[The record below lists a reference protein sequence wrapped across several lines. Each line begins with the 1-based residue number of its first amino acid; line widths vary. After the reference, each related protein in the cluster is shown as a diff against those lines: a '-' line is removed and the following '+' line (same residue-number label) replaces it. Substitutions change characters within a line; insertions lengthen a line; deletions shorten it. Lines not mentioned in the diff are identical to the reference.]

1 LLQKSRY
8 GHSDALAP
16 RETCRKLGFVKP
28 HDALRG
34 RSEFF
39 VFEKFLVAQER
50 SMHSN
55 LFTKYFAILAFVLL
69 GSAAAP
75 SRLPAQ
81 AVTPPPNAPYLN
93 PALSTEKRVDDLIS
107 RMTLEEKASQLV
119 NQARAIPRLQVP
131 AYDWWSE
138 SLHGVLLNGTT
149 EFPEPVGL
157 ASTFDAPAIHTMA
170 VAIGTEG
177 RIKHVQAVRAGHSN
191 IFEGLDFW
199 APNINIF
206 RDPRWGRGQETY
218 GEDPFLTARMGVAFV
233 SGMQGDDPRYFRTIS
248 TPKHYAVHSG
258 PETTRHTADVTV
270 SKHDME
276 DTYLPAFRATVT
288 EGKADSVMCAYN
300 SINSQPACANEFLLV
315 DQLRGKWGFN
325 GYVVSDCEAVRNIFN
340 GHHFKPTQAEASAIS
355 LQRGM
360 DNECIDFTAKVND
373 DHDYAPYIEA
383 VKKGY
388 LKESEIDVALR
399 RLFTARMKLG
409 MFDPPDMVPYTK
421 IDEKLLDGAE
431 HRALARKLA
440 NESMVL
446 LKNDGVLPL
455 KTSGVKIAVVG
466 PLADQTRV
474 LLGNYNGIPTHTVS
488 VLEGL
493 RAEFPN
499 AQIRFVSGTQF
510 LSKEASPV
518 PPELLNT
525 DGNPGARASYYALN
539 DIFALLG
546 RAAPRAPLAIRTE
559 PGIGLSSDALP
570 PEIAGKDLV
579 VVVWEAALVPQAT
592 GDYNFGLRADGF
604 FRVLLNGAPVTM
616 AFNTNGAETKLGLV
630 HFEAGK
636 VYALKVEYRLNP
648 EASEPP
654 RLVWTK
660 REPGPTPEV
669 IAAAKDA
676 DVVVAV
682 VGITSELEG
691 EEMHVSEEGFK
702 GGDRT
707 SLDLPKPEQE
717 LLEGVASTGKPLVAV
732 LLNGSALSVNWA
744 KEHANAILEAWYPGE
759 EGGAAIAQ
767 TLAGVN
773 NPSGRLPV
781 TFYTGVEQLP
791 PFEDYAMANRT
802 YRYFTGTPL
811 YPFGYGLSYSK
822 FAYSKV
828 KLSAKNL
835 KAGNPL
841 NVDADVKNSGTRDGD
856 EVVEVYLTF
865 PKLPGAPIR
874 ALRGFTRVQ
883 IAAGKTAHVRLA
895 LKPRDLS
902 YVNEAGDRVIAP
914 GSYSLSIGGGQPGT
928 AAPVVESAFSI
939 TGQTKLPE

>member
-1 LLQKSRY
+1 M
-8 GHSDALAP
+8 
-16 RETCRKLGFVKP
+16 
-28 HDALRG
+28 
-34 RSEFF
+34 
-39 VFEKFLVAQER
+39 R
-50 SMHSN
+50 SMQ
-55 LFTKYFAILAFVLL
+55 FTKYFAILAVILAGFAVV
-69 GSAAAP
+69 P
-75 SRLPAQ
+75 SRLSAQ
-81 AVTPPPNAPYLN
+81 AVTPPTNAPYLN
-93 PALSTEKRVDDLIS
+93 PALPIEQRVNDLIS

-149 EFPEPVGL
+149 EFPEPIGL

-170 VAIGTEG
+170 VAISTEG
-177 RIKHVQAVRAGHSN
+177 RIKHVQMVRAGHSN

-233 SGMQGDDPRYFRTIS
+233 TGMQGDDPRYYRAIS
-248 TPKHYAVHSG
+248 TPKHFAVHSG
-258 PETTRHTADVTV
+258 PETTRHAADVPV
-270 SKHDME
+270 SKHDML

-300 SINSQPACANEFLLV
+300 SINGQPACANEFLLV
-315 DQLRGKWGFN
+315 DQLRGKWGFQ

-355 LQRGM
+355 LRRGM
-360 DNECIDFTAKVND
+360 DNECIDFTAKVTD

-409 MFDPPDMVPYTK
+409 MFDPPEMVPYSK
-421 IDEKLLDGAE
+421 IDEKLLDGPE
-431 HRALARKLA
+431 HRAMARKLA
-440 NESMVL
+440 NETMVL

-488 VLEGL
+488 VMEGL
-493 RAEFPN
+493 RAEFPG
-499 AQIRFVSGTQF
+499 AQIRFVPGTQF
-510 LSKEASPV
+510 LNKEASPV
-518 PPELLNT
+518 PLELLNT
-525 DGNPGARASYYALN
+525 DGNPGVRASYFALN
-539 DIFALLG
+539 DMFALLS
-546 RAAPRAPLAIRTE
+546 RTAPPTPLAIRTE
-559 PGIGLSSDALP
+559 PGIGLSTDALP
-570 PEIAGKDLV
+570 PEITGKNLV
-579 VVVWEAALVPQAT
+579 VVAWEAALVPQET
-592 GDYNFGLRADGF
+592 GDYNFGLRGDGF
-604 FRVLLNGAPVTM
+604 FRVSLNGEPVTM
-616 AFNTNGAETKLGLV
+616 AFNTNGAETKLGRV

-636 VYALKVEYRLNP
+636 IYALKVQYRLNSH
-648 EASEPP
+648 ASEPP
-654 RLVWTK
+654 RLVWAK
-660 REPGPTPEV
+660 RVPGPTPEA

-717 LLEGVASTGKPLVAV
+717 LLEGVASAGKPLVVV

-773 NPSGRLPV
+773 NPSGRLSV
-781 TFYTGVEQLP
+781 TFYTGVDQLP
-791 PFEDYAMANRT
+791 PFEDYSMANRT

-822 FAYSKV
+822 FAYSNV
-828 KLSAKNL
+828 RLSAKNL
-835 KAGNPL
+835 KAGGPL
-841 NVDADVKNSGTRDGD
+841 NVDADVKNTSQRDGD

-874 ALRGFTRVQ
+874 ALRGFTRVH
-883 IAAGKTAHVRLA
+883 IAAGKTAHVRLT
-895 LKPRDLS
+895 LSPRDLS
-902 YVNEAGDRVIAP
+902 YVNEAGDRMIAA
-914 GSYSLSIGGGQPGT
+914 GSYSLSIGGEQPGT
-928 AAPVVESAFSI
+928 PAPVVESAFSI

>member
-1 LLQKSRY
+1 
-8 GHSDALAP
+8 
-16 RETCRKLGFVKP
+16 
-28 HDALRG
+28 
-34 RSEFF
+34 
-39 VFEKFLVAQER
+39 
-50 SMHSN
+50 MHSN
-55 LFTKYFAILAFVLL
+55 QLTKYFAIVAIVLAGFAV
-69 GSAAAP
+69 AP
-75 SRLPAQ
+75 PRLSAQ
-81 AVTPPPNAPYLN
+81 AVTPPSNAPYLN
-93 PALSTEKRVDDLIS
+93 PALPIEKRVDDLIS
-107 RMTLEEKASQLV
+107 RMTLSEKASQLV
-119 NQARAIPRLQVP
+119 NQARAIPRLQVS

-149 EFPEPVGL
+149 EFPEPIGL
-157 ASTFDAPAIHTMA
+157 AATFDVPAIHTMA
-170 VAIGTEG
+170 VAISTEG
-177 RIKHVQAVRAGHSN
+177 RIKHVQAVRAGHSD

-233 SGMQGDDPRYFRTIS
+233 TGMQGDDPRYYRTIS

-258 PETTRHTADVTV
+258 PETTRHAADVPV
-270 SKHDME
+270 SKHDML
-276 DTYLPAFRATVT
+276 DTYLPAFRATLT
-288 EGKADSVMCAYN
+288 EGKAGSVMCAYN
-300 SINSQPACANEFLLV
+300 SINGQPACANEFLLE
-315 DQLRGKWGFN
+315 DQLRGKWGFQ

-409 MFDPPDMVPYTK
+409 MFDPPEMVPYSK
-421 IDEKLLDGAE
+421 IDEKLLDSPE
-431 HRALARKLA
+431 HRAMARKLA

-446 LKNDGVLPL
+446 LKNDGILPL

-474 LLGNYNGIPTHTVS
+474 LLGNYNGIPTHSVS
-488 VLEGL
+488 VMDGL
-493 RAEFPN
+493 RAEFPG
-499 AQIRFVSGTQF
+499 AQIRFVPGTQF
-510 LSKEASPV
+510 LNKEALPV

-525 DGNPGARASYYALN
+525 DGNPGVRASYYALN

-546 RAAPRAPLAIRTE
+546 RTAPPTPLAIRTE
-559 PGIGLSSDALP
+559 PGIGLSTDALP
-570 PEIAGKDLV
+570 PETAGKNLV
-579 VVVWEAALVPQAT
+579 VVVWEAALVPQEA
-592 GDYNFGLRADGF
+592 GDYNFGLRGDGF
-604 FRVLLNGAPVTM
+604 FRVSLNGEPITM
-616 AFNTNGAETKLGLV
+616 AFNTNGAETKLGRV

-636 VYALKVEYRLNP
+636 NYALKVQYRLNSQ
-648 EASEPP
+648 ASEPP
-654 RLVWTK
+654 RLVWAK
-660 REPGPTPEV
+660 RVPGPTPEA

-717 LLEGVASTGKPLVAV
+717 LLEGVASTGKPLVVV

-759 EGGAAIAQ
+759 EGGAAVAQ
-767 TLAGVN
+767 TIAGVN

-781 TFYTGVEQLP
+781 TFYTGVDQLP
-791 PFEDYAMANRT
+791 AFEDYSMANRT

-811 YPFGYGLSYSK
+811 YPFGHGLSYSK
-822 FAYSKV
+822 FGYSKV

-841 NVDADVKNSGTRDGD
+841 TVEADVKNTSQRDGD
-856 EVVEVYLTF
+856 EVVELYLTF

-874 ALRGFTRVQ
+874 ALRGFTRVHVRT
-883 IAAGKTAHVRLA
+883 GKTAHVRLT
-895 LKPRDLS
+895 LNPRDLS
-902 YVNEAGDRVIAP
+902 YVNEAGDRMIAP
-914 GSYSLSIGGGQPGT
+914 GSYNLSIGGGQPGT
-928 AAPVVESAFSI
+928 IAPVVESAFSI
-939 TGQTKLPE
+939 TGQTQLPE

>member
-1 LLQKSRY
+1 LPRSQK
-8 GHSDALAP
+8 
-16 RETCRKLGFVKP
+16 
-28 HDALRG
+28 
-34 RSEFF
+34 FF
-39 VFEKFLVAQER
+39 WSLPLFFLFLVFLASPADAQQKTDT
-50 SMHSN
+50 SSSPPVY
-55 LFTKYFAILAFVLL
+55 LDPK
-69 GSAAAP
+69 AP
-75 SRLPAQ
+75 VDR
-81 AVTPPPNAPYLN
+81 
-93 PALSTEKRVDDLIS
+93 RVDDLVS

-138 SLHGVLLNGTT
+138 SLHGVILNGTT
-149 EFPEPVGL
+149 EFPEPIGL
-157 ASTFDAPAIHTMA
+157 AATFDAPAIHTMA

-218 GEDPFLTARMGVAFV
+218 GEDPFLTGRMGVAFV
-233 SGMQGDDPRYFRTIS
+233 TGMQGDDPRYYRTIS

-258 PETTRHTADVTV
+258 PETTRHSADVKV

-300 SINSQPACANEFLLV
+300 SINGQPACVNEFLLV

-340 GHHFKPTQAEASAIS
+340 GHHYKPTQAEASAIS

-360 DNECIDFTAKVND
+360 DNECIDFTTKVTD

-383 VKKGY
+383 VKKGF

-409 MFDPPDMVPYTK
+409 MFDPPEMVPFTK
-421 IDEKLLDGAE
+421 IDEKLLDGPE
-431 HRALARKLA
+431 HRAMARKLA

-455 KTSGVKIAVVG
+455 KTSGLKIAVVG

-488 VLEGL
+488 VMEGL
-493 RAEFPN
+493 QAEFPN
-499 AQIRFVSGTQF
+499 AQIRFVAGTQF
-510 LSKEASPV
+510 LSKEASSV

-525 DGNPGARASYYALN
+525 DGNPGVRASYYAVN
-539 DIFALLG
+539 DMFALLDRG
-546 RAAPRAPLAIRTE
+546 GAAAPLAIRTE
-559 PGIGLSSDALP
+559 SGIGLSTGALP
-570 PEIAGKDLV
+570 PEIAGKNLV
-579 VVVWEAALVPQAT
+579 GVVWEAALVPQET
-592 GDYNFGLRADGF
+592 GDYNFGLRGDGF
-604 FRVLLNGAPVTM
+604 FRVSLNGAPVTM
-616 AFNTNGAETKLGLV
+616 AFDTSGAETKLGRV
-630 HFEAGK
+630 HFDAGK
-636 VYALKVEYRLNP
+636 IYALKVEYGVNQH
-648 EASEPP
+648 ASEPP
-654 RLVWTK
+654 RLVWAK
-660 REPGPTPEV
+660 RVPGPTPEA

-682 VGITSELEG
+682 AGITSELEG
-691 EEMHVSEEGFK
+691 EEMLVSEDGFK
-702 GGDRT
+702 GGDRS

-717 LLEGVASTGKPLVAV
+717 LLEGVASTGKPLVVV

-759 EGGAAIAQ
+759 EGGTAIAE
-767 TLAGVN
+767 TLAGAN
-773 NPSGRLPV
+773 NPAGRLPV
-781 TFYTGVEQLP
+781 TFYTGIEQLP
-791 PFEDYAMANRT
+791 PFEDYAMNNRT
-802 YRYFTGTPL
+802 YRYFDGQPL

-822 FAYSKV
+822 FAYSKP
-828 KLSAKNL
+828 KLSKAKL
-835 KAGNPL
+835 KAGESL
-841 NVDADVKNSGTRDGD
+841 TVEALVKNTGARDGD
-856 EVVEVYLTF
+856 EVVQVYLTF
-865 PKLPGAPIR
+865 PQLPGAPLR
-874 ALRGFTRVQ
+874 ALRGFTRVHV
-883 IAAGKTAHVRLA
+883 AAGKTRRVQ
-895 LKPRDLS
+895 LKLDPRDLS
-902 YVNEAGDRVIAP
+902 YVNEAGDRLVAS
-914 GSYSLSIGGGQPGT
+914 GKYRVSVGGGQPGT
-928 AAPVVESAFSI
+928 SAVAVEVPLEIS
-939 TGQTKLPE
+939 GEYKLPE

>member
-1 LLQKSRY
+1 
-8 GHSDALAP
+8 
-16 RETCRKLGFVKP
+16 
-28 HDALRG
+28 
-34 RSEFF
+34 
-39 VFEKFLVAQER
+39 
-50 SMHSN
+50 M
-55 LFTKYFAILAFVLL
+55 I
-69 GSAAAP
+69 
-75 SRLPAQ
+75 
-81 AVTPPPNAPYLN
+81 
-93 PALSTEKRVDDLIS
+93 
-107 RMTLEEKASQLV
+107 
-119 NQARAIPRLQVP
+119 
-131 AYDWWSE
+131 
-138 SLHGVLLNGTT
+138 
-149 EFPEPVGL
+149 
-157 ASTFDAPAIHTMA
+157 
-170 VAIGTEG
+170 
-177 RIKHVQAVRAGHSN
+177 
-191 IFEGLDFW
+191 
-199 APNINIF
+199 
-206 RDPRWGRGQETY
+206 
-218 GEDPFLTARMGVAFV
+218 
-233 SGMQGDDPRYFRTIS
+233 
-248 TPKHYAVHSG
+248 
-258 PETTRHTADVTV
+258 
-270 SKHDME
+270 
-276 DTYLPAFRATVT
+276 

-300 SINSQPACANEFLLV
+300 SINGQPACVNEFLLV

-360 DNECIDFTAKVND
+360 DNECIDFTVKVTD

-409 MFDPPDMVPYTK
+409 MFDPPEMVPYSK
-421 IDEKLLDGAE
+421 IDEKLLDGPE
-431 HRALARKLA
+431 HRAMARKLA
-440 NESMVL
+440 NEAMVL
-446 LKNDGVLPL
+446 LKNDGILPL

-474 LLGNYNGIPTHTVS
+474 LLGNYTGIPTHTVS
-488 VLEGL
+488 VMEGL

-499 AQIRFVSGTQF
+499 AQIRFVPGTQF

-525 DGNPGARASYYALN
+525 DGNPGVRASYYSLN
-539 DIFALLG
+539 DMFALLG
-546 RAAPRAPLAIRTE
+546 RGAPPTPLAVRTE
-559 PGIGLSSDALP
+559 PGIDLSKGALP
-570 PEIAGKDLV
+570 PGIEGKNLV
-579 VVVWEAALVPQAT
+579 VVVWEAAFVPQET
-592 GDYNFGLRADGF
+592 GDYNFGLRGDGF
-604 FRVLLNGAPVTM
+604 FRVSINGTPVTM
-616 AFNTNGAETKLGLV
+616 AFNTSGAETKLGHV
-630 HFEAGK
+630 QFEAGK
-636 VYALKVEYRLNP
+636 IYALKVEYGVK
-648 EASEPP
+648 EHASETP
-654 RLVWTK
+654 RLMWAK
-660 REPGPTPEV
+660 RVPGPTPEA

-691 EEMHVSEEGFK
+691 EEMLVSEDGFK

-717 LLEGVASTGKPLVAV
+717 LLEGVASAGKPLVVV

-773 NPSGRLPV
+773 NPAGRLSV
-781 TFYTGVEQLP
+781 TFYTGVDQLP
-791 PFEDYAMANRT
+791 PFEDYSMANRT

-828 KLSAKNL
+828 RLSAKNL
-835 KAGNPL
+835 KAGGPL
-841 NVDADVKNSGTRDGD
+841 NVDADVKNTSQRDGD

-865 PKLPGAPIR
+865 PKLPGAPMR
-874 ALRGFTRVQ
+874 ALRGFTRVH
-883 IAAGKTAHVRLA
+883 IAAGKTAHVRLT
-895 LKPRDLS
+895 LSPRDLS

-914 GSYSLSIGGGQPGT
+914 GSYTLSIGGGQPGT
-928 AAPVVESAFSI
+928 GAPVVESAFTI